1 MKKNTIKLSESQ
13 LKKVIGNSIKK
24 VLKEWAEPEEGKY
37 YVDRMYY
44 YPDTKSIGGDMSYS
58 INDMAENVSP
68 SPENARDE
76 LIEYLQYDLPNWEDE
91 YEEDK
96 PVVLCVTDGNNVINN
111 TYYMS
116 SLDSKYVNEIE
127 TALGNGAKVVV
138 INALTNESKLNKVIA
153 ESVKK
158 VLREGMTS
166 DNPAYEKWETIKE
179 YLGAEQMLEDIFQYL
194 DSSKLEQIIE
204 WFDQDYD
211 FFDDEE
217 QEEDE
222 EEYM

>member
-1 MKKNTIKLSESQ
+1 MKKNTIKLTESQ
-13 LKKVIGNSIKK
+13 
-24 VLKEWAEPEEGKY
+24 
-37 YVDRMYY
+37 
-44 YPDTKSIGGDMSYS
+44 
-58 INDMAENVSP
+58 
-68 SPENARDE
+68 
-76 LIEYLQYDLPNWEDE
+76 
-91 YEEDK
+91 
-96 PVVLCVTDGNNVINN
+96 
-111 TYYMS
+111 
-116 SLDSKYVNEIE
+116 
-127 TALGNGAKVVV
+127 
-138 INALTNESKLNKVIA
+138 LNKVIA

-211 FFDDEE
+211 FFGDEE

-222 EEYM
+222 EDYM